1 MLTLYEHP
9 LSPYAQ
15 KVKIALYEK
24 NVPFDATT
32 PDIFGGADTG
42 FTSASPRR
50 EVPTLVDGDVAV
62 FDSTIILEYLE
73 DKWPQPALL
82 PATPAAR
89 ARVRMLE
96 ELCDTYFEAINWGMA
111 EIRVFGR
118 AKGAVAEQMLARAG
132 EQIGKMH
139 ARLERDLGAR
149 DLLQRRRV
157 RVGRSRGLSVP
168 ERRGDVGLSAAAQ
181 TRGWRGW
188 LARVSGRDERH
199 EMCEG
204 GHGRDC
210 GGFRNAGA
218 DRRTRPLQARVPRPP
233 PRMDAAQRRHANRPR
248 RRGEGQHPLLGG
260 TRLTSPP
267 HRSAVIDPA

>member
-1 MLTLYEHP
+1 MLTLFEHP

-24 NVPFDATT
+24 NIAFEATT
-32 PDIFGGADTG
+32 PDIFGGTDAG

-50 EVPTLVDGDVAV
+50 EVPTLVDGDVAI

-73 DKWPQPALL
+73 DKWPQPAML

-96 ELCDTYFEAINWGMA
+96 ELCDTYFEAINWGLA

-118 AKGAVAEQMLARAG
+118 AKGAVAEQMIARAG

-149 DLLQRRRV
+149 DFFNGDAFGWGDLAVYPYLS
-157 RVGRSRGLSVP
+157 GSATWGYPPPPTSRL
-168 ERRGDVGLSAAAQ
+168 A
-181 TRGWRGW
+181 GW
-188 LARVSGRDERH
+188 LARVSGRESVTKCA
-199 EMCEG
+199 EAAMAAL
-204 GHGRDC
+204 
-210 GGFRNAGA
+210 GGFQNLEPIVEQGLFKREYR
-218 DRRTRPLQARVPRPP
+218 DHRLEWMLRS
-233 PRMDAAQRRHANRPR
+233 
-248 RRGEGQHPLLGG
+248 GG
-260 TRLTSPP
+260 TQVVLDGVAKGNIRFSVEL
-267 HRSAVIDPA
+267 D